1 MPLPIAV
8 LTGGSAA
15 EVGISL
21 KSAGVIMKHLPV
33 EHYLPYLILIDGDAW
48 RHNESGTL
56 IDKNDFSLTLSGQ
69 KIHFSAVF
77 IAIHGTPAEDGLLQG
92 YFDMLSI
99 PYSCCGVL
107 SAALTFDKQRC
118 KTFLSSLGFSTPK
131 GFLLHRG
138 DKSMDNPR
146 FRDFLSGVQYP
157 VFVKPNKNGSSYGAA
172 KVDTPDGLNRAID
185 HAFQYDNEILVEE
198 YLQGTEVTCGLF
210 QAGEE
215 LIAFP
220 VTEIRSA
227 TGFFDYAAKYE
238 GKSKEITPAEIS
250 PGITLLV
257 QDISRS
263 IYRELGFKGMCRID
277 FILVG
282 DQPYMLEVNAIPG
295 LSEESIVPQQAR
307 AYGWSLSELFHRT
320 LQEALQSSPK

>member
-1 MPLPIAV
+1 MLLPIAV

-21 KSAGVIMKHLPV
+21 KSAGVIMKHLPREQYV
-33 EHYLPYLILIDGDAW
+33 PYMIVIDGNDW
-48 RHNESGTL
+48 RHEDTGTL
-56 IDKNDFSLTLSGQ
+56 IDKNDFTLCLSGQ
-69 KIHFSAVF
+69 KIYFAAVF

-92 YFDMLSI
+92 YFDMLRI

-118 KTFLSSLGFSTPK
+118 KTFLSSLGIVTAK

-138 DKSMDNPR
+138 EKSIDNSR
-146 FRDFLSGVQYP
+146 FRGFLSAVQFP

-172 KVDTPDGLNRAID
+172 KVDSYEGLEQAIEN
-185 HAFQYDNEILVEE
+185 AFQYDNEILVEE

-220 VTEIRSA
+220 ITEIRSA

-238 GKSKEITPAEIS
+238 GKSLEITPAEIS
-250 PGITLLV
+250 PGLTSLV
-257 QDISRS
+257 QETSRR
-263 IYRELGFKGMCRID
+263 IYRDLGFKGMCRID
-277 FILVG
+277 YILVG

-307 AYGWSLSELFHRT
+307 AYGWSLPELFHRT
-320 LQEALQSSPK
+320 LQDAIQFSPI